1 MCLISELYV
10 IKKDGTKEPFDIEK
24 VEKAIKKSADRVMV
38 EFTDEE
44 LSKFRTEVKK
54 RALDKANENKCDF
67 VEVVDMH
74 RIVEASLDGL
84 NEQAAKSYRDYRNYK
99 TSFVAMLD
107 DVFKDAQKIM
117 YLGDRE
123 NSNTDSALVST
134 KRSLIYNSLNKEL
147 YKKFFLRPDELQAV
161 RDGYIYVHDMSARRD
176 TMNCFDK
183 STKFVTNK
191 GVKSFSDFNDGDAV
205 VVPTH
210 TGEWKNATVRNY
222 GKQKLRSMFLK
233 RSPRSTPIEIKCTDN
248 HRWILDNGLVTTNIS
263 VGDRLF
269 KTPVIADIDWS
280 DMTEHE
286 KLLWCLGF
294 IWGDGSNIE
303 ENISKNPDWAH
314 TCMHLRLCRD
324 KIKHAN
330 KFEECGFKVTFPPSL
345 DGDAMVRSY
354 DHLKHIPENM
364 DQYEVKAFITGL
376 LAADGHIN
384 KKYYHGICVGENEKN
399 PYRSLFVTG
408 DFNDL
413 AYDML
418 NIAGYWVSSVEDHT
432 GRKTNF
438 GTRTKKSLWYRFQK
452 DQTERYWTV
461 IDIKDNYYEDDVWC
475 LEVED
480 NHSFILDGGIV
491 TGNCCLCDISEI
503 LTGGFELANQWYTEP
518 KSLDVAFDVIGDIVL
533 SAASQQ
539 YGGFTVPQIDQV
551 LYKYAKMSYDRYY
564 KESYDKEMASFNATY
579 EQLKLFGD
587 DLNKESIKAMRKA
600 AIKRAEQIA
609 LEDAEN
615 KIRRDFQQGFQGWE
629 YKFNTVAS
637 SRGDYPF
644 ITMTFGLG
652 TKKLEQMA
660 SIEMCN
666 VRAGGQ
672 GKEGFKRLVLFPK
685 LVILEDSRIHG
696 KGKVNRCVYDAAIK
710 CSSTALY
717 PDWLSLEPGSYVG
730 DIYQKYGKAISPM
743 GKCNVSPCK
752 TFLTLVA

>member
-10 IKKDGTKEPFDIEK
+10 IKKDGTKELFDINK
-24 VEKAIKKSADRVMV
+24 VERAIKKSADRVMV

-44 LSKFRTEVKK
+44 LKNFKGEVTNKAFERASEKK
-54 RALDKANENKCDF
+54 CNY

-74 RIVEASLDGL
+74 RIVEASLDSL
-84 NEQAAKSYRDYRNYK
+84 NDKAAKSYRDYRNYK

-176 TMNCFDK
+176 T
-183 STKFVTNK
+183 
-191 GVKSFSDFNDGDAV
+191 
-205 VVPTH
+205 
-210 TGEWKNATVRNY
+210 
-222 GKQKLRSMFLK
+222 L
-233 RSPRSTPIEIKCTDN
+233 
-248 HRWILDNGLVTTNIS
+248 
-263 VGDRLF
+263 
-269 KTPVIADIDWS
+269 
-280 DMTEHE
+280 
-286 KLLWCLGF
+286 
-294 IWGDGSNIE
+294 
-303 ENISKNPDWAH
+303 
-314 TCMHLRLCRD
+314 
-324 KIKHAN
+324 
-330 KFEECGFKVTFPPSL
+330 
-345 DGDAMVRSY
+345 
-354 DHLKHIPENM
+354 
-364 DQYEVKAFITGL
+364 
-376 LAADGHIN
+376 
-384 KKYYHGICVGENEKN
+384 
-399 PYRSLFVTG
+399 
-408 DFNDL
+408 
-413 AYDML
+413 
-418 NIAGYWVSSVEDHT
+418 
-432 GRKTNF
+432 
-438 GTRTKKSLWYRFQK
+438 
-452 DQTERYWTV
+452 
-461 IDIKDNYYEDDVWC
+461 
-475 LEVED
+475 
-480 NHSFILDGGIV
+480 
-491 TGNCCLCDISEI
+491 NCCLCDITNI

-551 LYKYAKMSYDRYY
+551 LYKYAKMSYDKYY
-564 KESYDKEMASFNATY
+564 KESYEKEVEAFKVFE
-579 EQLKLFGD
+579 EQLKLFAGD
-587 DLNKESIKAMRKA
+587 DVKTESIKAMRKA
-600 AIKRAEQIA
+600 ANRRAEKIA
-609 LEDAEN
+609 LKDAEN
-615 KIRRDFQQGFQGWE
+615 KVRRDFQQGFQGWE

-652 TKKLEQMA
+652 TRKLEQMA

-685 LVILEDSRIHG
+685 LVLLEDSRIHG

-710 CSSTALY
+710 CCATALY

-730 DIYQKYGKAISPM
+730 DMYQKYGKVVSPM